1 MPIYEYRCKGC
12 NQVTEVLQRV
22 SDPPL
27 KRCESCAGRLE
38 KLISRTSFQL
48 KGDGW
53 FAQGYGAKSK
63 KKPTDS
69 GSSSSSSSGASSA
82 SGGSKD
88 STPSDK
94 SSSKASASA

>member
-1 MPIYEYRCKGC
+1 MPIYEYRCQGC
-12 NQVTEVLQRV
+12 GQVTEVLQRV

-27 KRCESCAGRLE
+27 QRCESCAGRLE

-69 GSSSSSSSGASSA
+69 GSSTSGSSST

-88 STPSDK
+88 STPSGK
-94 SSSKASASA
+94 SSSSAVAGA